1 MKTFID
7 TDLAIHFLSEKK
19 SPRGNKAKIVMK
31 QIFEQN
37 SQVYLTAFNY
47 AEMLRGAYISSKVA
61 ANIRIVEEFVSRF
74 TIVEFSREALKYYA
88 QIYAELKQQ
97 GIGIGDFDELIA
109 SVVIANN
116 GNILTNNVDHFQ
128 RINLLEHQNWMKY

>member
-7 TDLAIHFLSEKK
+7 TDLAIAFLSEK
-19 SPRGNKAKIVMK
+19 STPRGKKAKNVMK

-37 SQVYLTAFNY
+37 IHIYLTTFNY
-47 AEMLRGAYISSKVA
+47 AELLRGAYISSKVA

-74 TIVEFSREALKYYA
+74 TIVDFSRDALKFYA

-97 GIGIGDFDELIA
+97 GLGIGDFDELIA
-109 SVVIANN
+109 SVVIAND
-116 GNILTNNVDHFQ
+116 GKILTNNVDHFH
-128 RINLLEHQNWMKY
+128 RINLLEYQNWMEY